1 VFHSVCRLDRVYGP
15 AYKAMFNA
23 PSAATVGLAMV
34 YSKAVPA
41 APAATPT
48 AVASVGVTSP
58 LGNGRCLVRFIAA
71 SRLVSK
77 IWLNAPALAAHRPVP
92 THVAAITATS
102 TGAPPA
108 RNPAPDV
115 TTTNELNRAL
125 VRSAYSASLDRGFL
139 VPLVADAAALSARH
153 HRNCCAVAAGRI
165 MARVKRVAGNIRVF
179 T

>member
-1 VFHSVCRLDRVYGP
+1 
-15 AYKAMFNA
+15 MFNA
-23 PSAATVGLAMV
+23 PNAATVGLAMV

-48 AVASVGVTSP
+48 AVASVGVTRP

-139 VPLVADAAALSARH
+139 VPLVAEVAALSLLEDTPRGRAARH
-153 HRNCCAVAAGRI
+153 HRNCAVAAGRI
-165 MARVKRVAGNIRVF
+165 MARVKRGAENIRVF